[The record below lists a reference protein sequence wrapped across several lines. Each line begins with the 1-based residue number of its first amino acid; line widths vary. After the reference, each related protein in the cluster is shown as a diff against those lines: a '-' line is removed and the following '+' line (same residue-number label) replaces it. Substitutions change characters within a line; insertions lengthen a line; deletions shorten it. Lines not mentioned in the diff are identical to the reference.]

1 MKIFSSSF
9 IHQTLICLG
18 GTPGCYQNTFL
29 ISQFRNLKNS
39 LEKNKNY
46 IGKNIK
52 VLVNGISEETDL
64 LLESRSEFQ
73 GPEVDGIVY
82 INEGKALPGRFYN
95 VEITEAYQYDLI
107 GKII

>member
-1 MKIFSSSF
+1 MYSHENNIRSAKFGDSIPNTLKRKRKNQLLEAQQKI
-9 IHQTLICLG
+9 
-18 GTPGCYQNTFL
+18 
-29 ISQFRNLKNS
+29 S

-82 INEGKALPGRFYN
+82 INEGKALPGKFYN

-107 GKII
+107 GRIV